1 MLGVFLLLIEGIVS
15 IVTIGIMI
23 KVLELIIDGKQNK

>member
-15 IVTIGIMI
+15 IVTIGIVI
-23 KVLELIIDGKQNK
+23 KILELILDGKQHK

>member
-1 MLGVFLLLIEGIVS
+1 MLGVFFMLIEGVVS
-15 IVTIGIMI
+15 IVTIGVMI

>member
-1 MLGVFLLLIEGIVS
+1 MLGVFLLLIEGVVS